1 MFCNNCGNKI
11 DDEATYCPI
20 CGKKLK
26 EDDSVSKKAKSKALL
41 YGAILLLCIFV
52 LGGFILRKH
61 NIQKENTQ
69 EQNDTLLM
77 TDNRG
82 FATKQDAILYFME
95 MIKDKDIYRA
105 LEAFPTLEFAENVN
119 AREMLNFYQGYYT
132 KELYK
137 APFLE
142 DQGDFYDLNRMF
154 FTSDCLKKIN
164 NFYFSIMADDPIYI
178 ENVTI
183 PFENYI
189 DMDFFNNQ
197 IGLNGE
203 IMSFEEGMSL
213 DEYLEMFDTSELE
226 SLQVIRIDDVFQTS
240 YLANIKN
247 GLYGSDEFS
256 ECSVLFSNESNLY
269 CIQFQLLKYEEKWF
283 IYQMGVV
290 ETAMGGAAYHSKG
303 YATKC
308 TESEYLSELE
318 EYTYGQ
324 IYNIEEGKDLE
335 IDNIAVDKNSIV
347 ISDGY
352 DSSEEAISYFVSK
365 IQLGNYEE
373 AMRVFPIIQ
382 LEHNVDP
389 REYYESCGSWNIN
402 DYPRYPKDSD
412 ELRTFNQ
419 SLFLSSYQK
428 SLCDFCLG
436 LMVDREYL
444 DEYFPSD
451 SSDSDNSIDDFMGMF
466 DVDVLRNLEIV
477 RMDFLDKI
485 ESNYHE
491 EICSLYKIEDYEEYY
506 VLLKSGDEYFA
517 TGITTVKYDN
527 KWFIGKFYC
536 RDGLTYTPVSD
547 GSNYVDCLTEHEY
560 LDRLEELQ
568 NL

>member
-1 MFCNNCGNKI
+1 M
-11 DDEATYCPI
+11 
-20 CGKKLK
+20 
-26 EDDSVSKKAKSKALL
+26 
-41 YGAILLLCIFV
+41 LLLCIFV

-82 FATKQDAILYFME
+82 FATKQDAILYFMG

-105 LEAFPTLEFAENVN
+105 LEAFPTWEFAENVN
-119 AREMLNFYQGYYT
+119 AREMLNFYRGYDT

-142 DQGDFYDLNRMF
+142 DQKDFYDLNRMF
-154 FTSDCLKKIN
+154 FTGDCLKKIN

-178 ENVTI
+178 ENVVI
-183 PFENYI
+183 PLKNFVV
-189 DMDFFNNQ
+189 MDVFNNQ
-197 IGLNGE
+197 FGLNGE
-203 IMSFEEGMSL
+203 RMSFEEGMSL

-226 SLQVIRIDDVFQTS
+226 SLQVIRIDETPCRTD
-240 YLANIKN
+240 YRNEI
-247 GLYGSDEFS
+247 YGSDDFS
-256 ECSVLFSNESNLY
+256 ECSVLFSNESNVY
-269 CIQFQLLKYEEKWF
+269 CMQFQLLKYEEKWF
-283 IYQMGVV
+283 IYKMG
-290 ETAMGGAAYHSKG
+290 
-303 YATKC
+303 
-308 TESEYLSELE
+308 
-318 EYTYGQ
+318 
-324 IYNIEEGKDLE
+324 
-335 IDNIAVDKNSIV
+335 AVDKNSIV

-477 RMDFLDKI
+477 RMNFLDKI

>member
-1 MFCNNCGNKI
+1 M
-11 DDEATYCPI
+11 
-20 CGKKLK
+20 
-26 EDDSVSKKAKSKALL
+26 
-41 YGAILLLCIFV
+41 LLLCIFV

-82 FATKQDAILYFME
+82 FATKQDAILYFMG

-105 LEAFPTLEFAENVN
+105 LEAFPTWEFAENVN
-119 AREMLNFYQGYYT
+119 AREMLNFYRGYYT

-142 DQGDFYDLNRMF
+142 DQKDFYDLNRMF
-154 FTSDCLKKIN
+154 FTGDCLKKIN

-178 ENVTI
+178 ENVVI
-183 PFENYI
+183 PLKNFVV
-189 DMDFFNNQ
+189 MDVFNNQ
-197 IGLNGE
+197 FGLNGE
-203 IMSFEEGMSL
+203 RMSFEEGMSL

-226 SLQVIRIDDVFQTS
+226 SLQVIRIDETPCRTD
-240 YLANIKN
+240 YRNEI
-247 GLYGSDEFS
+247 YGSDDFS
-256 ECSVLFSNESNLY
+256 ECSVLFSNESNVY
-269 CIQFQLLKYEEKWF
+269 CMQFQLLKYEEKWF
-283 IYQMGVV
+283 IYKMGAVDSIV
-290 ETAMGGAAYHSKG
+290 GVPYYSTG

-308 TESEYLSELE
+308 TESEYLSDLE
-318 EYTYGQ
+318 RYTYEQ
-324 IYNIEEGKDLE
+324 IYSIEEGKDLE
-335 IDNIAVDKNSIV
+335 LDNIAVDKNSIV

-352 DSSEEAISYFVSK
+352 DSSEEAISYFVSE

-373 AMRVFPIIQ
+373 AMKVFPIVQ

-389 REYYESCGSWNIN
+389 REYYEFRGSWCIN
-402 DYPRYPKDSD
+402 DYPRYSKDSD
-412 ELRTFNQ
+412 ELRNFNQ

-451 SSDSDNSIDDFMGMF
+451 SDNSIDDFMGMF

-485 ESNYHE
+485 ENNYYE

-536 RDGLTYTPVSD
+536 RNGLTYTPVSD
-547 GSNYVDCLTEHEY
+547 GSNYVDCLTEQEY

>member
-1 MFCNNCGNKI
+1 M
-11 DDEATYCPI
+11 
-20 CGKKLK
+20 
-26 EDDSVSKKAKSKALL
+26 
-41 YGAILLLCIFV
+41 LLLCIFV

-82 FATKQDAILYFME
+82 FATKQDAILYFMG

-105 LEAFPTLEFAENVN
+105 LEAFPTWEFAENVN
-119 AREMLNFYQGYYT
+119 AREMLNFYRGYDT

-142 DQGDFYDLNRMF
+142 DQKDFYDLNRMF
-154 FTSDCLKKIN
+154 FTGDCLKKIN

-178 ENVTI
+178 ENVVI
-183 PFENYI
+183 PLKNFVV
-189 DMDFFNNQ
+189 MDVFNNQ
-197 IGLNGE
+197 FGLNGE
-203 IMSFEEGMSL
+203 RMSFEEGMSL

-226 SLQVIRIDDVFQTS
+226 SLQVIRIDETPCRTD
-240 YLANIKN
+240 YRNEI
-247 GLYGSDEFS
+247 YGSDDFS
-256 ECSVLFSNESNLY
+256 ECSVLFSNESNVY
-269 CIQFQLLKYEEKWF
+269 CMQFQLLKYEEKWF
-283 IYQMGVV
+283 IYKMG
-290 ETAMGGAAYHSKG
+290 
-303 YATKC
+303 
-308 TESEYLSELE
+308 
-318 EYTYGQ
+318 
-324 IYNIEEGKDLE
+324 
-335 IDNIAVDKNSIV
+335 AVDKNSIV

-352 DSSEEAISYFVSK
+352 DSSEEAISYFVSE

-373 AMRVFPIIQ
+373 AMKVFRIVQ

-389 REYYESCGSWNIN
+389 REYYEFRGSWCIN
-402 DYPRYPKDSD
+402 DYPRYSKDSD
-412 ELRTFNQ
+412 ELRNFNQ

-451 SSDSDNSIDDFMGMF
+451 SDNSIDDFMGMF

-485 ESNYHE
+485 ENNYYE

-536 RDGLTYTPVSD
+536 RNGLTYTPVSD
-547 GSNYVDCLTEHEY
+547 GSNYVDCLTEQEY

>member
-1 MFCNNCGNKI
+1 M
-11 DDEATYCPI
+11 
-20 CGKKLK
+20 
-26 EDDSVSKKAKSKALL
+26 
-41 YGAILLLCIFV
+41 LLLCIFV

-82 FATKQDAILYFME
+82 FATKQDAILYFMG

-105 LEAFPTLEFAENVN
+105 LEAFPTWEFAENVN
-119 AREMLNFYQGYYT
+119 AREMLNFYRGYDT

-142 DQGDFYDLNRMF
+142 DQKDFYDLNRMF
-154 FTSDCLKKIN
+154 FTGDCLKKIN

-178 ENVTI
+178 ENVVI
-183 PFENYI
+183 PLKNFVV
-189 DMDFFNNQ
+189 MDVFNNQ
-197 IGLNGE
+197 FGLNGE
-203 IMSFEEGMSL
+203 RMSFEEGMSL

-226 SLQVIRIDDVFQTS
+226 SLQVIRIDETPCRTD
-240 YLANIKN
+240 YRNEI
-247 GLYGSDEFS
+247 YGSDDFS
-256 ECSVLFSNESNLY
+256 ECSVLFSNESNVY
-269 CIQFQLLKYEEKWF
+269 CMQFQLLKYEEKWF
-283 IYQMGVV
+283 IYKMG
-290 ETAMGGAAYHSKG
+290 
-303 YATKC
+303 
-308 TESEYLSELE
+308 
-318 EYTYGQ
+318 
-324 IYNIEEGKDLE
+324 
-335 IDNIAVDKNSIV
+335 AVDKNSIV

-352 DSSEEAISYFVSK
+352 DSSEEAISYFVSE

-373 AMRVFPIIQ
+373 AMKVFPIVQ

-389 REYYESCGSWNIN
+389 REYYEFRGSWCIN
-402 DYPRYPKDSD
+402 DYPRYSKDSD
-412 ELRTFNQ
+412 ELRNFNQ

-451 SSDSDNSIDDFMGMF
+451 SDNSIDDFMGMF

-485 ESNYHE
+485 ENNYYE

-536 RDGLTYTPVSD
+536 RNGLTYTPVSD
-547 GSNYVDCLTEHEY
+547 GSNYVDCLTEQEY

>member
-1 MFCNNCGNKI
+1 M
-11 DDEATYCPI
+11 
-20 CGKKLK
+20 
-26 EDDSVSKKAKSKALL
+26 
-41 YGAILLLCIFV
+41 LLLCIFV

-82 FATKQDAILYFME
+82 FATKQDAILYFMG

-105 LEAFPTLEFAENVN
+105 LEAFPTWEFAENVN
-119 AREMLNFYQGYYT
+119 AREMLNFYRGYDT

-142 DQGDFYDLNRMF
+142 DQKDFYDLNRMF
-154 FTSDCLKKIN
+154 FTGDCLKKIN

-178 ENVTI
+178 ENVVI
-183 PFENYI
+183 PLKNFVV
-189 DMDFFNNQ
+189 MDVFNNQ
-197 IGLNGE
+197 FGLNGE
-203 IMSFEEGMSL
+203 RMSFEEGMSL

-226 SLQVIRIDDVFQTS
+226 SLQVIRIDETPCRTD
-240 YLANIKN
+240 YRNEI
-247 GLYGSDEFS
+247 YGSDDFS
-256 ECSVLFSNESNLY
+256 ECSVLFSNESNVY
-269 CIQFQLLKYEEKWF
+269 CMQFQLLKYEEKWF
-283 IYQMGVV
+283 IYKMG
-290 ETAMGGAAYHSKG
+290 
-303 YATKC
+303 
-308 TESEYLSELE
+308 
-318 EYTYGQ
+318 
-324 IYNIEEGKDLE
+324 
-335 IDNIAVDKNSIV
+335 AVDKNSIV

-352 DSSEEAISYFVSK
+352 DSSEEAISYFVSE

-373 AMRVFPIIQ
+373 AMKVFPIVQ

-389 REYYESCGSWNIN
+389 REYYEFRGSWCIN
-402 DYPRYPKDSD
+402 DYPRYSKDSD
-412 ELRTFNQ
+412 ELRNFNQ

-451 SSDSDNSIDDFMGMF
+451 SDNSIDDFMGMF

-485 ESNYHE
+485 ENNYYE

-527 KWFIGKFYC
+527 KWFIGKVYC
-536 RDGLTYTPVSD
+536 RNGLTYTPVSD
-547 GSNYVDCLTEHEY
+547 GSNYVDCLTEQEY